1 MGSGAVCPAL
11 GPGIIGFNPLGIPT
25 LDPARHSKQA
35 RRRTGVRGGVPFGSL
50 PQFARFTGPKKP
62 HSCSDTVRRRKHFTR
77 VPLGIQAF
85 DTPESAVN
93 PELRVRPSAVT
104 AGVRGDCAMGPLR
117 CRRWARGVRCE
128 ANVSLGIRPGDEQ
141 HADGKL
147 SIGVGAGAEI
157 NGSSQNPRR
166 QYAGYAANSS
176 RT

>member
-1 MGSGAVCPAL
+1 MLVFVGSGAVCPAL
-11 GPGIIGFNPLGIPT
+11 GPGRIGFNPLGIPT

-85 DTPESAVN
+85 NTPESAVN

-117 CRRWARGVRCE
+117 CRRWARRVRSE
-128 ANVSLGIRPGDEQ
+128 TNVSPDVLRGNEQ
-141 HADGKL
+141 HAGDEFA
-147 SIGVGAGAEI
+147 IGEGVI
-157 NGSSQNPRR
+157 VP
-166 QYAGYAANSS
+166 
-176 RT
+176 